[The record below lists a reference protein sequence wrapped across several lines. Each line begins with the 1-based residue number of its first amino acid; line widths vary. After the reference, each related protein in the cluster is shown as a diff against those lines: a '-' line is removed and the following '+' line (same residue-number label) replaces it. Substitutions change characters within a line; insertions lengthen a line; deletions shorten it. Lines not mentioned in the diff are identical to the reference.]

1 MKLVIKRNELSNM
14 LSSLIQIIPSKSA
27 EPLFSDFSI
36 KCENDLLTIIAS
48 DGIISM
54 KIEQKLQDEEGHE
67 IILNMEDGHILT
79 RAKDLYEIISKCE
92 GDIISFN
99 LVDDNYLRITDD
111 ISEFKVVVRDGREY
125 PDINLNVEENNSS
138 FKVKIEDFRKLYDK
152 TSYAVAI
159 KGPRELYYGINVNF
173 KDNKLSFLA
182 TDTYRMA
189 KYTVEAEGSDEIIFT
204 SPTKALSL
212 IKDLEEKGEVEVFC
226 DKKSALFVTNKGII
240 STRLILGDFPL
251 AERVIPQVTP
261 YSIEVKTN
269 EFSRIVERMSIL
281 SSNDG
286 KNCQVKLTINE
297 DRKVILSG
305 ESITYGNSNEEVRN
319 AKVKMPENEKVFEIG
334 FNSNYVLSAIKS
346 QESEN
351 VIFVFASAIKAF
363 LIKSEDENNLQ
374 IITPMRLNNY

>member
-27 EPLFSDFSI
+27 EPLFFFFSI

-54 KIEQKLQDEEGHE
+54 KIDQKLQDEEGHE

-152 TSYAVAI
+152 TSFAVAI

-189 KYTVEAEGSDEIIFT
+189 KYTVEAEGSDEINFT

-319 AKVKMPENEKVFEIG
+319 AKVKMPENETVFEIG